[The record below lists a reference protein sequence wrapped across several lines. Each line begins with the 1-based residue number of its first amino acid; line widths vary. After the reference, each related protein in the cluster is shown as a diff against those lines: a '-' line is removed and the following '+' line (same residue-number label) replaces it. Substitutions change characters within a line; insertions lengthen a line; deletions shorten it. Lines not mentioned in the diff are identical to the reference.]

1 LHVEDCLVFVVV
13 TTSLLVLR
21 VFHLIATNPINF
33 WGYKL
38 VFFPMKASIA
48 TEEEEKVEEES
59 AMFIE

>member
-1 LHVEDCLVFVVV
+1 
-13 TTSLLVLR
+13 VLR
-21 VFHLIATNPINF
+21 VFHLIATSPINF